1 MWKGFLCLSPHSP
14 DLAGLELPT
23 KVLNPTVSLSA
34 GATRETAAPARPG
47 HLLGTGMKDL
57 IEANMEPRFSRGEGR
72 FLIYLEAVWLSQEAR
87 MQWPDSHIPLSTQ
100 VQLRECGQ

>member
-1 MWKGFLCLSPHSP
+1 
-14 DLAGLELPT
+14 
-23 KVLNPTVSLSA
+23 
-34 GATRETAAPARPG
+34 
-47 HLLGTGMKDL
+47 MKDL

-100 VQLRECGQ
+100 VQFRECGQ